1 MITDDRQGDRD
12 VVIADRDPS
21 TRAGLRMALEAGR
34 FAISAEAGDAQEAV
48 ASVIGSVPDVCLLD
62 VGLPGGGISAAAKI
76 CAQPVGPL
84 VVMLTSH
91 PDDDEL
97 LRVVRAGAVGYLRKD
112 MDPGRL
118 PNAIEGVLAGEAA
131 VPRELV
137 PGLID
142 EIRARG
148 RRRRSSLGVELTS
161 REWDVLDLLEK
172 GAATAEIASALCL
185 SPVTVRRHL
194 SAAVEKLGAGDRET
208 AVSLLRAQA

>member
-1 MITDDRQGDRD
+1 
-12 VVIADRDPS
+12 
-21 TRAGLRMALEAGR
+21 MALEAGR
-34 FAISAEAGDAQEAV
+34 FEVSAEAGDAQEAV
-48 ASVIGSVPDVCLLD
+48 AATTESQPDVCLLD
-62 VGLPGGGISAAAKI
+62 VDLPGGGISAAAEI
-76 CAQPVGPL
+76 CTHRAGAL
-84 VVMLTSH
+84 VVMLTSC

-148 RRRRSSLGVELTS
+148 RRRRSSLGVELTA

-172 GAATAEIASALCL
+172 GAATGEIASALSL

-194 SAAVEKLGAGDRET
+194 SAALQKLGASDRET
-208 AVSLLRAQA
+208 AVSLLRAHA